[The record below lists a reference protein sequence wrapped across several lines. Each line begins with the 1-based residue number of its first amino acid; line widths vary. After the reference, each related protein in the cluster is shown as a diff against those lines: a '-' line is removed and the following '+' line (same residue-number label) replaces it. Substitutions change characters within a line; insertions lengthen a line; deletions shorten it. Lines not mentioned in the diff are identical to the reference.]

1 MKASGGDHLCH
12 TQGRPTHPVPSL
24 RKYTTNYSI
33 TNTMDADF
41 KKEVIDRSLEDI
53 KVELDEEFDRN
64 FQRKAFFDEQQWP
77 ERKFDDGV
85 GSLMQRTGGL
95 RGSIRS
101 RKRKDALVYSS
112 SKPYASIHNEGEE
125 IRVTRKMKGYF
136 FGKAKEA
143 RGRYQYKKNGER
155 RGNKRNR
162 ELSEKEQFYLAMALK
177 KVGSAIKMPE
187 RRFIG
192 HGRATDRIIRSIV
205 EMNFEDYLS
214 RHPIIE
220 KP

>member
-1 MKASGGDHLCH
+1 
-12 TQGRPTHPVPSL
+12 
-24 RKYTTNYSI
+24 
-33 TNTMDADF
+33 MDADF
-41 KKEVIDRSLEDI
+41 KKEVIDQSLEDI

-64 FQRKAFFDEQQWP
+64 FQRKAFFDEKQWP

-101 RKRKDALVYSS
+101 RRRKDELVYSS
-112 SKPYASIHNEGEE
+112 SKPYARIHNEGGE

-143 RGRYQYKKNGER
+143 RGKYQYKKNGER

-177 KVGSAIKMPE
+177 KVGSVIQMPE

-192 HGRATDRIIRSIV
+192 HGRATDRIIRDIV
-205 EMNFEDYLS
+205 EMNFEDYIK

>member
-1 MKASGGDHLCH
+1 
-12 TQGRPTHPVPSL
+12 
-24 RKYTTNYSI
+24 
-33 TNTMDADF
+33 MDADF
-41 KKEVIDRSLEDI
+41 KKEVIDQSLEDI

-64 FQRKAFFDEQQWP
+64 FQRKAFFDEKQWP

-101 RKRKDALVYSS
+101 RKRKDELVYSS
-112 SKPYASIHNEGEE
+112 SKPYARIHNEGGE

-136 FGKAKEA
+136 FAKMKEA
-143 RGRYQYKKNGER
+143 QGKYQYKKNGKR

-162 ELSEKEQFYLAMALK
+162 ELSEKEEFYRSMALK
-177 KVGSAIKMPE
+177 KVGTVIKMPE

-192 HGRATDRIIRSIV
+192 HGRATDRIIREIV
-205 EMNFEDYLS
+205 EMNFEDYIK
-214 RHPIIE
+214 RHPIID
-220 KP
+220 K